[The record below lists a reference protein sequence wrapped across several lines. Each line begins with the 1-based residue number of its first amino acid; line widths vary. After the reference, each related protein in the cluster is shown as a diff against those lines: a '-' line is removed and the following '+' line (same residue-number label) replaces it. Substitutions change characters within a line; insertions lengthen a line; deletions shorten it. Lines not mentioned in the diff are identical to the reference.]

1 LKPVQ
6 RRLKTGFPK
15 ELDMSLHLPA
25 VSRGYTRAAC
35 PPPRPHSGSR
45 ARPAWLPAALLC
57 LIPVVAHAAATDD
70 NIWNLSFAELAN
82 IEITSVSKKTERLA
96 DAAASVFVIT
106 RDDLRRSGVA
116 SLPEALRLAP
126 NLHVAA
132 TSGTDYAISA
142 RGFNSSSANKLLV
155 LIDGRSVY
163 TPLFAGVF
171 WDVQDVLLEDVER
184 IEVISGPGGTLWGTN
199 AVNGVINVITR
210 SAKDTQGVLASAS
223 AGGLQSD
230 GAARYGAVLDNG
242 IAYRIFGKY
251 TDHQHTQTASGAPVD
266 DAGHM
271 ARVGFRADWQRDGDQ
286 FTVLGNA
293 YRGAAEQPAPGTVYI
308 AGTPMV
314 LGAITVSGANLAGQW
329 ERQLDGGARVSWQ
342 AYFDRT
348 QRDVIPTFA
357 ESLDIVDTQLQYTTA
372 PIGTHILTWGANHR
386 VSMDHLVNSRF
397 IAFLPA
403 EIKQKWSS
411 LFLQDEIS
419 LRDDL
424 RLTLGARIERNDYT
438 GREFLPNV
446 RLGWKVAPDQF
457 LWSAVSRAVRAPSR
471 FDRDVYVPAAPPFLL
486 DGGAPVRSEL
496 ATVYELGYRG
506 QPASTLSYS
515 VTAYH
520 TVYDFL
526 RTQEIAPDGRSLF
539 FGSMM
544 EGKASGVEMW
554 ATYQATSSWRLNAG
568 FSALRERLT
577 VKPGST
583 DTDSAASSGADPARK
598 LTLRSSLDL
607 SAQTQLDFT
616 VRRLA
621 ALSLPAVPAYTAL
634 DVRLG
639 WRPDPHWE
647 LSLGGQN
654 VAGGHGEFTSVTTRA
669 EFERTLYARA
679 VAHF

>member
-1 LKPVQ
+1 
-6 RRLKTGFPK
+6 
-15 ELDMSLHLPA
+15 MSLHLPA
-25 VSRGYTRAAC
+25 VSRGYMRAAHRS
-35 PPPRPHSGSR
+35 PRPHPGFWT
-45 ARPAWLPAALLC
+45 RPAWLPAALLC
-57 LIPVVAHAAATDD
+57 AIPAIAHAAATDN
-70 NIWNLSFAELAN
+70 NILNLSFAELAN
-82 IEITSVSKKTERLA
+82 IEITSVSKKAERLA

-106 RDDLRRSGVA
+106 SDDLRRSGVA

-132 TSGTDYAISA
+132 TSGSDYAISA

-199 AVNGVINVITR
+199 AVNGVINIITR
-210 SAKDTQGVLASAS
+210 SAKDTRGVLASTS
-223 AGGLQSD
+223 AGTLQSA

-242 IAYRIFGKY
+242 IAFRIFGKY
-251 TDHQHTQTASGAPVD
+251 TDYQHTRTASGAPVD

-271 ARVGFRADWQRDGDQ
+271 ARVGFRADWQRDGDR

-293 YRGAAEQPAPGTVYI
+293 YRGGAEQPAPGTIYI
-308 AGTPMV
+308 SGVPMV
-314 LGAITVSGANLAGQW
+314 LGPITVSGANLAGHW
-329 ERQLDGGARVSWQ
+329 ERQLDSGARLSWQ

-348 QRDVIPTFA
+348 QRDVVPTFA

-372 PIGTHILTWGANHR
+372 PIGTHVLTWGANHR
-386 VSMDHLVNSRF
+386 VSMDRLVNSQY

-411 LFLQDEIS
+411 LFIQDEVS
-419 LRDDL
+419 LRENL

-446 RLGWKVAPDQF
+446 RLGWKVAPEQF

-471 FDRDVYVPAAPPFLL
+471 FDRDVYVPAIPPFLL
-486 DGGAPVRSEL
+486 NGGAPVRSEL
-496 ATVYELGYRG
+496 ATVYEAGYRG

-554 ATYQATSSWRLNAG
+554 ATYQATPSWRLNAG
-568 FSALRERLT
+568 LSALRERLT

-583 DTDSAASSGADPARK
+583 DADSAASSGADPAHK

-607 SAQTQLDFT
+607 SPQTQLDVT

-621 ALSLPAVPAYTAL
+621 ALSLPEVPAYTAL
-634 DVRLG
+634 DLRLG

-647 LSLGGQN
+647 LSIGGQN
-654 VAGGHGEFTSVTTRA
+654 LAGGGHGEFTSATTRT

-679 VAHF
+679 VARF